1 MTSQS
6 KKAGL
11 FDLRLIIAL
20 LFGVYGVVLTITGV
34 GFTTAEEIQ
43 KAAGINVNLWAGLGM
58 LVTAAVFTVWAKAR
72 PVVVPSEFADDA
84 DGAGEPGRPGH

>member
-1 MTSQS
+1 MASPT
-6 KKAGL
+6 KAGL

-43 KAAGINVNLWAGLGM
+43 KAAGININLWAGLGM
-58 LVTAAVFTVWAKAR
+58 LLTAAVFVVWAKTR
-72 PVVVPSEFADDA
+72 PIAVPGEFADDA
-84 DGAGEPGRPGH
+84 DGAGEPGARG